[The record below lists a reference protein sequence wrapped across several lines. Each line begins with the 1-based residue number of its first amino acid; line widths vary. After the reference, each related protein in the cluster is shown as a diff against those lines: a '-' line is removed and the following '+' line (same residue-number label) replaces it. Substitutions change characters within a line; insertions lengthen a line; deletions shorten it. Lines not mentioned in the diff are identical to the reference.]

1 MTDQTMYVILLGP
14 PGAGKG
20 TQAVQTAER
29 TGLLHLS
36 TGDMFRE
43 NLRNGTEL
51 GNLAKTYMD
60 KGELVP
66 DDVTIRMLLERIGR
80 DDASAGCLFDGFP
93 RTVEQARALDQAL
106 NEQGDEIAVTV
117 LIDVSYEE
125 ITRRLGG
132 RVSCASCGSVFHEIF
147 NPPNADS
154 PLLRQRE
161 HDPARR
167 RQAGGDR
174 QPLAGLRRSDRA
186 AGRLLHRGWQSVEGE
201 RRAVATSSRRRSARC
216 LAGSEQLDSEQL
228 RNRPMSNSQRPRQV
242 ILKTDAEASNRCDRP
257 GRMVGETLAELA
269 EMVKPGRKLSELDQY
284 VIDKYE
290 RPGSDSDVPRLPG
303 ISAHDLRI
311 CQ

>member
-66 DDVTIRMLLERIGR
+66 DDVTIRMLLERISR
-80 DDASAGCLFDGFP
+80 ADADAGCLFDGFP

-106 NEQGDEIAVTV
+106 SDQGNEIAVTV
-117 LIDVSYEE
+117 LIDVSNEE

-132 RVSCASCGSVFHEIF
+132 RISCATCGSVFHEIF
-147 NPPNADS
+147 NPPD
-154 PLLRQRE
+154 
-161 HDPARR
+161 
-167 RQAGGDR
+167 
-174 QPLAGLRRSDRA
+174 
-186 AGRLLHRGWQSVEGE
+186 
-201 RRAVATSSRRRSARC
+201 
-216 LAGSEQLDSEQL
+216 AGSPCCGVIKMIQRDDDKPEAIANRLQVYADQTEPLVAYYTEAGKLVTVNGEQSPEAVGVDLLAALE
-228 RNRPMSNSQRPRQV
+228 
-242 ILKTDAEASNRCDRP
+242 AASN
-257 GRMVGETLAELA
+257 
-269 EMVKPGRKLSELDQY
+269 
-284 VIDKYE
+284 
-290 RPGSDSDVPRLPG
+290 
-303 ISAHDLRI
+303 
-311 CQ
+311 